1 MGNEVP
7 PVVARRRQIVT
18 DAYCRR
24 CGYNLRGVEVDEAD
38 TSLCPECAA
47 RCTAYY
53 LLEKPPKPRINAAQ
67 WSVAVTIA
75 AIAAFILGY
84 SLLTVGGLKQ
94 TAALF
99 VGLPAIVAI
108 IITLTPRAAT
118 ATGMAV
124 KGITIGLL
132 VSGIFLGERIVC
144 VLMMGPIFYAIG
156 IGIGLIVDFARRR
169 SDRSRVSN
177 IRLRCWIAAP
187 VVLLSLEGVSPG
199 LSFPRHT
206 TVTRTAIIDAPAADV
221 VAALASTPRFDEP
234 LPFYLRLGF
243 PRPVHCRGSGLR
255 VGDERII
262 RFVTLDH
269 ACGDLHLRIVE
280 SDESRVVFDAVSD
293 TSKISGWMGW
303 KQIEVT
309 WVAIDDVRT
318 QVTWRIDYER
328 RLDPAWYFAPWQR
341 YAVGLSAKY
350 LIEAV
355 ATPRED

>member
-7 PVVARRRQIVT
+7 PVVTRRRQIVT

-38 TSLCPECAA
+38 TSVCPECAA

-67 WSVAVTIA
+67 RSVAVTIA

-84 SLLTVGGLKQ
+84 NLLTVGGLKQ

-108 IITLTPRAAT
+108 IITLTPRART
-118 ATGMAV
+118 ATGTAV
-124 KGITIGLL
+124 KGVTIALF
-132 VSGIFLGERIVC
+132 VSGMFLGEGVVC
-144 VLMMGPIFYAIG
+144 VLMMAPIFYAIG
-156 IGIGLIVDFARRR
+156 IGIGLIVDSARQRG
-169 SDRSRVSN
+169 DRSRVSN
-177 IRLRCWIAAP
+177 IKLRCWIAAP
-187 VVLLSLEGVSPG
+187 VLFFSLEGMSPG
-199 LSFPRHT
+199 LSFPRHA
-206 TVTRTAIIDAPAADV
+206 TVTRTAIVDAPVADV

-255 VGDERII
+255 VGDERIV

-269 ACGDLHLRIVE
+269 AHGDLHLRIVE
-280 SDESRVVFDAVSD
+280 SDESRVVFDTVSD
-293 TSKISGWMGW
+293 TSKIGAWMAW

-309 WVAIDDVRT
+309 WTAVDDVRT
-318 QVTWRIDYER
+318 QVSWRVAYER

-341 YAVGLSAKY
+341 YAVGLSAEY